1 MINKLKE
8 SKGFTLIEL
17 IIVVVILGILILIV
31 LAATRGDKD
40 KASDAQIM
48 ADAARVQT
56 ALEDCFET
64 NSNTYPAADMTAV
77 AANACVSGKFD
88 NGVPTSGL
96 AISQTT
102 TADYALVPTT
112 SKGAQPALNNK
123 Q

>member
-48 ADAARVQT
+48 ANAARVQT

-64 NSNTYPAADMTAV
+64 NSGYPASLD
-77 AANACVSGKFD
+77 NECVEGKFD
-88 NGVPTSGL
+88 NYIPSTDTALGY
-96 AISQTT
+96 SQTSS
-102 TADYALVPTT
+102 ADFTLVPTT
-112 SKGAQPALNNK
+112 SKGAQPSLKNK